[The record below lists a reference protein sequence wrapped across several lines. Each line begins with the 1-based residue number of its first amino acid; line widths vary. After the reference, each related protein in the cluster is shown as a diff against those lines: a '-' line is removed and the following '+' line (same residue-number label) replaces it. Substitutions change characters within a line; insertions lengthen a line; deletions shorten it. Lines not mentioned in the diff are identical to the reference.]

1 MLYDTLNAYD
11 FNPNIPPEDEA
22 HRQERLRQ
30 AQELVRAVLPDL
42 RQEIEAPKRDMNSVF
57 EALRPYHHQTGGDV
71 PMTPG
76 DLPELEALYRLMLE
90 RGGLEQNRIQTV
102 LLRLIGATA
111 AAESIP
117 FLLEMLHFSRRGDHF
132 GPERRQLAL
141 WGLARIAISHHSPE
155 IYESHRMTLWAAL
168 RAGLDDHHA
177 DVRFTTADL
186 ILSAYLDARRKVPR
200 SVVDR
205 LEEMARS
212 DPDNHVRRRCKGF
225 LREPW
230 VDSEIDEAENSG

>member
-1 MLYDTLNAYD
+1 MLYDTWNAYD
-11 FNPNIPPEDEA
+11 PNPNYSPEDEA
-22 HRQERLRQ
+22 RRQERLRQ
-30 AQELVRAVLPDL
+30 AQEIARAVLPDL
-42 RQEIEAPKRDMNSVF
+42 RQEIENPDRDMNSVF
-57 EALRPYHHQTGGDV
+57 EVLRPYHQQTVGEV
-71 PMTPG
+71 PMTPN
-76 DLPELEALYRLMLE
+76 DLPELQALCRLVLG
-90 RGGLEQNRIQTV
+90 RGGREQNRIQAF

-111 AAESIP
+111 AAESVP
-117 FLLEMLHFSRRGDHF
+117 FLLEMLHFGRRGDHF

-141 WGLARIAISHHSPE
+141 WGLARVAIFHDVRQV
-155 IYESHRMTLWAAL
+155 YEAL

-186 ILSAYLDARRKVPR
+186 ILSAYLDARRKAPR

-212 DPDNHVRRRCKGF
+212 DPDKHVRRRCKSF

-230 VDSEIDEAENSG
+230 VDSEIDEAENNG

>member
-1 MLYDTLNAYD
+1 MLYDTWNAYD
-11 FNPNIPPEDEA
+11 FNPNVPSEDEA
-22 HRQERLRQ
+22 RRQERLRQ
-30 AQELVRAVLPDL
+30 DQEIVRAVLPEL
-42 RQEIEAPKRDMNSVF
+42 RLEIENPDRDMNSVF

-76 DLPELEALYRLMLE
+76 DLPELEALCRLVLE
-90 RGGLEQNRIQTV
+90 RGGREQNRIQTI

-111 AAESIP
+111 TPESIP

-141 WGLARIAISHHSPE
+141 WGLARIAISHHAPE
-155 IYESHRMTLWAAL
+155 IYEAL
-168 RAGLDDHHA
+168 RAGLDDLHA

-186 ILSAYLDARRKVPR
+186 ILSAYLNARRQVPR

-205 LEEMARS
+205 LEEMVRS
-212 DPDNHVRRRCKGF
+212 DPDKHVRRRCERF

-230 VDSEIDEAENSG
+230 VGDEIDEAENNG